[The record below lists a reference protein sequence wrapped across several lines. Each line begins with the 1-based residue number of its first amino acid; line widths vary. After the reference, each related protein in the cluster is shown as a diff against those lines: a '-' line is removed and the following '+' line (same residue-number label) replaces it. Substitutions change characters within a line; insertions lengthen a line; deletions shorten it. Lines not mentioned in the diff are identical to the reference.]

1 MEEGLL
7 QFGLPSGKSTIQRG
21 SPCFGGSSRIFKIG
35 LYIIPASLDE
45 VVEEGS
51 HVQNEGVP
59 HEVEGGVGPVEMVI
73 IEQVLECDAVR
84 EDISERQNGVEEKE
98 LGDLDH
104 LDDFTWGYWDGCR
117 FIALIATN
125 IEIWV

>member
-1 MEEGLL
+1 MLMLMLMLSECAGYDYRLRY
-7 QFGLPSGKSTIQRG
+7 QTMM
-21 SPCFGGSSRIFKIG
+21 
-35 LYIIPASLDE
+35 DE

-59 HEVEGGVGPVEMVI
+59 HEVEGGVSPVEVVI
-73 IEQVLECDAVR
+73 VEQVLECDAVR

-104 LDDFTWGYWDGCR
+104 LDDFAWGYWDVCK
-117 FIALIATN
+117 FIALTATN
-125 IEIWV
+125 IQFWE